1 MSMIGSL
8 RLMIVEDN
16 VDVLEAYRLYFKS
29 KVREL
34 FTARTGEEAI
44 LTFRR
49 EKPGMIFVDLMLP
62 DMSGLDVVRHVKAL
76 SPETRVVV
84 VTGHA
89 EESLQ
94 EIAGDLQVERYVRK
108 PVLGSELEAIAH
120 ELMPPPQR

>member
-1 MSMIGSL
+1 MIEAL

-16 VDVLEAYRLYFKS
+16 PDVLEAYRLYFKG

-34 FTARTGEEAI
+34 FIAHTGEEAI

-49 EKPGMIFVDLMLP
+49 EKPAMLFVDLMLP
-62 DMSGLDVVRHVKAL
+62 DMSGLDVVRHVKAV
-76 SPETRVVV
+76 SPETKVVV

-108 PVLGSELEAIAH
+108 PVLGSELEAIAR
-120 ELMPPPQR
+120 ELMPPPR